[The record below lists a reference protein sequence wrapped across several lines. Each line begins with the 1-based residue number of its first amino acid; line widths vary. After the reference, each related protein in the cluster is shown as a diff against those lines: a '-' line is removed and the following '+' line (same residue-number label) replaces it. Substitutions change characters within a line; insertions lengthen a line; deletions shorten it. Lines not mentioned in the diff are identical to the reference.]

1 MDKKLTSNLT
11 EYMEVGRFQ
20 SIIKTPSISERQQL
34 YIWRADH
41 DRLGAIIICPCLFKA
56 II

>member
-1 MDKKLTSNLT
+1 MDKKLASNLT

-20 SIIKTPSISERQQL
+20 SIIKIPSISERQQL

-41 DRLGAIIICPCLFKA
+41 DRLGAIIICLCLFKA